1 MVCGSADPL
10 PPSALHTPLLA
21 SLAPL
26 AGVQGAAESNE
37 DYIER
42 VKKHMNGNKDG
53 NGNGHYGT
61 NTQKGFSMPP
71 ISWDQLEA
79 ETTAASTRAAQKN
92 AKGRGRRKGN
102 GTLSTF
108 ASNGEFDG
116 SAQPGAGSMD
126 PLAPLGGGAS
136 GPRALFVAK
145 DGTNL
150 LTWNEIERINMDDL
164 NSALGPFNAGKFGG
178 RRPAKKFYG
187 LRMGN
192 GQGYKD
198 AKNTRGMIGAASSSA
213 KGQDSSTTSPLQAR
227 RRLKA
232 SGRGA
237 PAGANVAPP
246 KQPAGGRR
254 VKFQGGS

>member
-1 MVCGSADPL
+1 
-10 PPSALHTPLLA
+10 
-21 SLAPL
+21 
-26 AGVQGAAESNE
+26 
-37 DYIER
+37 
-42 VKKHMNGNKDG
+42 MNGNKED

-61 NTQKGFSMPP
+61 NTTKGSSMPP
-71 ISWDQLEA
+71 LSWDQLEDQ
-79 ETTAASTRAAQKN
+79 TAAASAQAARRKN
-92 AKGRGRRKGN
+92 KRGGRRKGN

-116 SAQPGAGSMD
+116 SAQPGLSSID
-126 PLAPLGGGAS
+126 PLAPPGGGSS

-164 NSALGPFNAGKFGG
+164 NSALGPFNAGAFGG
-178 RRPAKKFYG
+178 KKPAKKFYG

-198 AKNTRGMIGAASSSA
+198 AKKTRGMISAAA
-213 KGQDSSTTSPLQAR
+213 PPGVKGQDSTTSPLQAR

-237 PAGANVAPP
+237 PAGAAVAAPT
-246 KQPAGGRR
+246 QPARR